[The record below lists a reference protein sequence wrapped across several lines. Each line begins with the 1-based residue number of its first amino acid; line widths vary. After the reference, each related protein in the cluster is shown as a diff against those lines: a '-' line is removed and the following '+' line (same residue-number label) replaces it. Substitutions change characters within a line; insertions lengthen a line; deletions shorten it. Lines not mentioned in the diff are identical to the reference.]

1 MESSYSSVS
10 RNLLSDVD
18 YRSYDKMLCL
28 SCLVYGVSA
37 CKISSRGKENPRK
50 FYLHEYN
57 PCLLIWTS
65 RKKKSKTSFLKLPQL
80 MKIEREPSARGFRK
94 YKGKYSKDCTVT
106 LTFRTKILGLIFE
119 RSNIMMQWLSGIHY
133 QIESESNFFRRRMS
147 TQEGITRRLWAS
159 SDLNSSGNLSLEE
172 IKTMLKNMN
181 LYINHEEIL
190 DLFHKFDTNK
200 NQAIERSEFDEMI
213 AHIML
218 RPEIDRIFLEYT
230 DGKEYMSRREFR
242 RFCKSIQGDITNYKN
257 VIGSLAEEVDD
268 EQKLTMKGF
277 RDYLLSPIINSAI
290 QTQQTSVCMDMT
302 QPLTHYFIAT
312 SHNTYLEGNQLTGMS
327 SVFQYSRVLLEGCR
341 CIELDTWNGD
351 DEPVVTHGHTLVN
364 KISLRDVVIEI
375 KKSAFVASPYPVT
388 LSFENHCNHE
398 QTGKIGDILREILQ
412 NALFIPCGSL
422 KSPEELKFR
431 FIIKGK
437 IMKTPQKPGKSP
449 KPVNPK
455 FSSIVGL
462 VGSEFNLEKE
472 YNDIVSLREKKLLKL
487 VKKHGSDEIIKYHS
501 KYFTRIYPKSGR
513 IKSSNFN
520 PLDFWIYG
528 SQMTAINYQ
537 STDIGKLINNAW
549 FLGNGKC
556 GYVLKPNYMRDPMN
570 GIDIGGL
577 NTPAIEICMEL
588 ISGFNLPKIEG
599 EHEIIS
605 PRVEIAVMGIPQ
617 DCQKFV
623 SKAVQKNGFNPV
635 WQEKF
640 RFSIC
645 LAEMSIIVVKVLSG
659 NSQVAINAIPVYYA
673 NTGLRAIQLLD
684 SDLELL
690 PNSVLLCRIS
700 VEYNS
705 E

>member
-1 MESSYSSVS
+1 MESRHDSLSGG
-10 RNLLSDVD
+10 LLSDVD
-18 YRSYDKMLCL
+18 YRSYDKVLCL
-28 SCLVYGVSA
+28 SRLVYGVSA
-37 CKISSRGKENPRK
+37 CKISARGKENPRK

-57 PCLLIWTS
+57 AGLLIWTS

-80 MKIEREPSARGFRK
+80 IKIERVPLAKGFSK
-94 YKGKYSKDCTVT
+94 YEKKYSKDCIVT
-106 LTFRTKILGLIFE
+106 LTFRTKVLGLVFE
-119 RSNIMMQWLSGIHY
+119 YPNIMMQWLSGIHY
-133 QIESESNFFRRRMS
+133 QIESETNFFRRRMS
-147 TQEGITRRLWAS
+147 TQEGIARRLWAS
-159 SDLNSSGNLSLEE
+159 SDVNSSGNLSLDE
-172 IKTMLKNMN
+172 IKNMLKNMN
-181 LYINHEEIL
+181 LYVNHEEIIA
-190 DLFHKFDTNK
+190 LFRKFDTNQ
-200 NQAIERSEFDEMI
+200 NQIIEKSEFDQMI
-213 AHIML
+213 SHIML
-218 RPEIDRIFLEYT
+218 RPEIDQIFLEYT
-230 DGKEYMSRREFR
+230 DGQEYMNRREFR
-242 RFCKSIQGDITNYKN
+242 RFSKNIQGDISNYKN
-257 VIGSLAEEVDD
+257 ILGSLAEEVDD

-277 RDYLLSPIINSAI
+277 RDYVLSPVLNSAI

-312 SHNTYLEGNQLTGMS
+312 SHNTYLEGNQLTGIS
-327 SVFQYSRVLLEGCR
+327 STFQYSRVLLEGCR

-351 DEPVVTHGHTLVN
+351 NEPVVTHGHTLVN

-375 KKSAFVASPYPVT
+375 QKSAFVVSPYPVIF
-388 LSFENHCNHE
+388 SFENHCNYE
-398 QTGKIGDILREILQ
+398 QTGKIGDILREILK
-412 NALFIPCGSL
+412 NALYIPCGSL
-422 KSPEELKFR
+422 KSPEELKYR

-437 IMKTPQKPGKSP
+437 ILKTPQKPGKLA

-455 FSSIVGL
+455 FSCIVGL
-462 VGSEFNLEKE
+462 VGSEFSLEKE

-537 STDIGKLINNAW
+537 STDIGRLINNAW
-549 FLGNGKC
+549 FSGNGKC
-556 GYVLKPNYMRDPMN
+556 GYVLKPSYMRDPMN
-570 GIDIGGL
+570 GIDIKGL
-577 NTPAIEICMEL
+577 NAPVIEICMEL

-599 EHEIIS
+599 EQEIIS
-605 PRVEIAVMGIPQ
+605 PHVEIIVMGIPQ

-623 SKAVQKNGFNPV
+623 SKTIHKNGFNPV
-635 WQEKF
+635 WEEKF
-640 RFSIC
+640 RFNAC

-659 NSQVAINAIPVYYA
+659 NNQIAINAIPVYYA